1 MMLYIVV
8 FDGQAI
14 FKCVKKVSTYN
25 QSHIRLLFLDEYVDT
40 WSMRIPIVTVRANI
54 RLFRTD
60 FAPLPSPMKPEELH
74 WNR

>member
-1 MMLYIVV
+1 MTTQYSQIQRFSKGMMLYIVV

-40 WSMRIPIVTVRANI
+40 
-54 RLFRTD
+54 
-60 FAPLPSPMKPEELH
+60 
-74 WNR
+74 